1 MKHLKFKTSNLNRFF
16 KSIFFVAALLLT
28 FSTFSQTVT
37 VDDTKT
43 TEQLANQ
50 LIDNSCINLSNVDIS
65 SSKSVATFNNNGGDF
80 PINKGIII
88 RTGKAKDTEGPFT
101 DTKLSSEIS
110 LSGDSD
116 LQDIS
121 DNDGGNKNIIDVGS
135 LEFNFTPVSK
145 NFSFNYIF
153 ASNEYGVFQC
163 DSRDLFAI
171 ILTNLETGI
180 SNNIATITDI
190 KQNVSVKNIRDIN
203 NNGFCPSV
211 NAELFSTYYVDNS
224 NNSTINMR
232 GFTKTLKAEASVVPN
247 NKYKI
252 KFVIADYDNSGF
264 DSAVF
269 IEAGSFNNSLD
280 LEADKELC
288 NGDDVIIDSGFYE
301 TDGFKFEWTKNG
313 TPLTDNGTKI
323 TVNTIGTYAL
333 TITSS
338 TAPSCQLTDKIEITS
353 LKATT
358 PDDIDICTEDTTLN
372 IPDKVQSQIL
382 NGAPLSNYTIDYFE
396 SIDDA
401 NNSRNPITN
410 PTNYP
415 ITTNAFTLWARL
427 SITDKECFDIVSFNV
442 SITSPPLVDQLPDAY
457 ACNEYALPNLI
468 HGEYF
473 TKSGGIGDKLA
484 VGKKI
489 TTESTIYIYNKNETT
504 GCSSQTSFKVYF
516 AENYNIATDHCE
528 SFTIPETPLG
538 KFYTKENGTGELLPT
553 GEILTE
559 DTTIYFYSEFNGEA
573 CVNKQFEI
581 VLNTIPPVDDIDDII
596 TCESYV
602 LDPLPSG
609 GAYYTGYNGTGT
621 KYSPGDLIEST
632 IRLFIYNK
640 DEATGC
646 TSGGLLSNRLYVTI
660 IKRSE
665 FPDIIECGS
674 YTIPTTS
681 IGKYYTD
688 NTYGT
693 IIPSG
698 TPITSTQKIY
708 YYANEITTTP
718 NCTGYEISV
727 TINPLPK
734 VDDIDDIVSC
744 EDDLPK
750 LPSLENGS
758 YYTKSGGPDAPGQI
772 LLSEGDEINSSQKI
786 YIYKTNT
793 ICTVETDFN
802 VIINKKPI
810 IPDFPDVKKC
820 DPFEL
825 PILSFSGRYF
835 TESGGPNGTGT
846 EMFPGD
852 FIEEGTQTIFIYSEH
867 PDLETCTNE
876 KSFEVT
882 ILVKVVDELDD
893 VILACDF
900 FELPVLANGNYYKNI
915 DKTEPLTA
923 GDIIN
928 SNQTIYIIGENSIRY
943 EPCQSISSF
952 EVNIF
957 AKPNLEDLGVINDI
971 NQCSFATLPSITA
984 PEIIVEYYSDLNR
997 TTLITPSE
1005 YTITNNSSEIITN
1018 TIYVRAYSIGYP
1030 GCFADGTFLV
1040 TLYPLLNIEAKG
1052 GTICVDYDTNETN
1065 NPFLIE
1071 TGIDS
1076 SAYDI
1081 KWYLNGDLF
1090 DNSSAEWEADKVG
1103 TYRIEATRKID
1114 INNPNSSTDCNYRPT
1129 EVVIESSTPK
1139 FEVNILSEN
1148 FSSSYEIE
1156 INTIEQG
1163 LGNYTYSLNGTDF
1176 STNNIFRNI
1185 SRGSYIVTIRDLDNI
1200 CNDIELEFTALNNP
1214 VYFNPDEGD
1223 YWNITDLKDDP
1234 TATID
1239 IFDRFGILIKT
1250 IKPSGPGWNG
1260 LSSNGNRMP
1269 STDYWYVLK
1278 YTNTDGDPAI
1288 FRSHFSLI
1296 RK

>member
-1 MKHLKFKTSNLNRFF
+1 
-16 KSIFFVAALLLT
+16 
-28 FSTFSQTVT
+28 
-37 VDDTKT
+37 
-43 TEQLANQ
+43 
-50 LIDNSCINLSNVDIS
+50 
-65 SSKSVATFNNNGGDF
+65 
-80 PINKGIII
+80 
-88 RTGKAKDTEGPFT
+88 
-101 DTKLSSEIS
+101 
-110 LSGDSD
+110 
-116 LQDIS
+116 
-121 DNDGGNKNIIDVGS
+121 
-135 LEFNFTPVSK
+135 
-145 NFSFNYIF
+145 
-153 ASNEYGVFQC
+153 
-163 DSRDLFAI
+163 
-171 ILTNLETGI
+171 
-180 SNNIATITDI
+180 
-190 KQNVSVKNIRDIN
+190 
-203 NNGFCPSV
+203 
-211 NAELFSTYYVDNS
+211 
-224 NNSTINMR
+224 
-232 GFTKTLKAEASVVPN
+232 
-247 NKYKI
+247 
-252 KFVIADYDNSGF
+252 
-264 DSAVF
+264 
-269 IEAGSFNNSLD
+269 
-280 LEADKELC
+280 
-288 NGDDVIIDSGFYE
+288 
-301 TDGFKFEWTKNG
+301 
-313 TPLTDNGTKI
+313 
-323 TVNTIGTYAL
+323 
-333 TITSS
+333 
-338 TAPSCQLTDKIEITS
+338 
-353 LKATT
+353 
-358 PDDIDICTEDTTLN
+358 
-372 IPDKVQSQIL
+372 
-382 NGAPLSNYTIDYFE
+382 
-396 SIDDA
+396 
-401 NNSRNPITN
+401 
-410 PTNYP
+410 
-415 ITTNAFTLWARL
+415 
-427 SITDKECFDIVSFNV
+427 
-442 SITSPPLVDQLPDAY
+442 
-457 ACNEYALPNLI
+457 LPNLI
-468 HGEYF
+468 HGEYY
-473 TKSGGIGDKLA
+473 TKPGGDGDKLA

-504 GCSSQTSFKVYF
+504 GCYSQTSFKIYF
-516 AENYNIATDHCE
+516 AENYSIATDHCE

-538 KFYTKENGTGELLPT
+538 KFYTKENGTGELLAT
-553 GEILTE
+553 GEVLTE

-581 VLNTIPPVDDIDDII
+581 VLNTIPPVDDIDDIV
-596 TCESYV
+596 TCESHV
-602 LDPLPSG
+602 LAPLPSG

-621 KYSPGDLIEST
+621 KYNPNEVISSSINLY
-632 IRLFIYNK
+632 IYNK
-640 DEATGC
+640 NELTGC
-646 TSGGLLSNRLYVTI
+646 TSGGSSKNKVSIKI

-693 IIPSG
+693 IIPAG
-698 TPITSTQKIY
+698 TPITSTQNIY

-786 YIYKTNT
+786 YIYNTNT
-793 ICTVETDFN
+793 ICTAETDFN

-957 AKPNLEDLGVINDI
+957 AKPNLEDLGVINNI
-971 NQCSFATLPSITA
+971 NQCSSATLPSITA

-1239 IFDRFGILIKT
+1239 IFDRFGIFIKT
-1250 IKPSGPGWNG
+1250 IKPSGEGWNG